1 MAVPK
6 LEGTFHLDG
15 LIEGP
20 LFSDDDEQIIRR
32 FIKEARTNGIT
43 FHLSIDG
50 GRFSILPDT
59 QPIKLPPAAVS
70 ADSTIST
77 CIENWL
83 ANYSPPEYSQ
93 LMSTLRSVE
102 YLPNRERQTLY
113 GIHPAGK
120 VSIEQRTVE
129 TDTIAPAPPPDTKA
143 IVKNAAFFLM
153 TLCVIV
159 AISAIFVPYRDIF
172 ERFWQNVR
180 PYNVEQLQISAQ
192 TYTDFFQIDKAQY
205 DKKTRL
211 IKITCTTLQDFP
223 KTTQQLTDAWKNTDN
238 SLPAKLAIESLA
250 RGYLLC
256 EFFDSKDKFITHRS
270 CRINY
275 DPEQANSFYIFIP
288 YNRLIQRVIVK

>member
-1 MAVPK
+1 MTAPK

-32 FIKEARTNGIT
+32 FIQEARTNGIT

-59 QPIKLPPAAVS
+59 QPIKLPAAAVS

-83 ANYSPPEYSQ
+83 ANYSPPEHSQ

-113 GIHPAGK
+113 AIHPAGT
-120 VSIEQRTVE
+120 VSVEQRTVE
-129 TDTIAPAPPPDTKA
+129 TETIAPAPPLDKKA
-143 IVKNAAFFLM
+143 ILKNAAFFLM
-153 TLCVIV
+153 TLCVII
-159 AISAIFVPYRDIF
+159 AISAIFVPYRDILG
-172 ERFWQNVR
+172 RFWQNVK
-180 PYNVEQLQISAQ
+180 PYNAEQLQINAD
-192 TYTDFFQIDKAQY
+192 TYADFFSIDTAEY
-205 DKKTRL
+205 DKETRL
-211 IKITCTTLQDFP
+211 IKITCTTLEKFP
-223 KTTQQLTDAWKNTDN
+223 ITTQQLNQAWKKTDN
-238 SLPAKLAIESLA
+238 SLPDKLAIESLA

-256 EFFDSKDKFITHRS
+256 EFFDAEDKFITHRS

-275 DPEQANSFYIFIP
+275 DPEKANSFYIHIP
-288 YNRLIQRVIVK
+288 YNRLIHRVIIK